1 MASFIAEEQTRW
13 SNTIRVSFYK
23 KVMYCTGLA
32 KNPLFGPTEIG
43 FWVFGAKTRKTPWV
57 FGAKEPRMRR
67 NP

>member
-1 MASFIAEEQTRW
+1 
-13 SNTIRVSFYK
+13 
-23 KVMYCTGLA
+23 MYCTGLA

-67 NP
+67 NPSLQRHFIRFYDNL